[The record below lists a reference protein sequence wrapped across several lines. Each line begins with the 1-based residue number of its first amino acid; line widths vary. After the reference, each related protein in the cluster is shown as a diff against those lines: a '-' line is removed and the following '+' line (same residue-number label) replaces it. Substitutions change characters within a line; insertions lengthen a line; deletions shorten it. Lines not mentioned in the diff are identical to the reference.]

1 MTIVINL
8 IGSPGVGKSVI
19 AAMLFAEL
27 KIRGYTVEY
36 VPEYVKSL
44 VWKGDL
50 ETIKNQYYV
59 SMQQY
64 KLLKAVNGKVD
75 YIVTDGSLFL
85 GLYYNR
91 HWPDNVSDIEKTDSR
106 IKEYLS
112 EFSNVYIYLKRGD
125 FNYEREG
132 RIHSEEESWKIQDDL
147 EYLLQIEGIHYAQF
161 TSSKNA
167 IEDMLNYIT
176 LHSNLAK
183 LNCVS

>member
-19 AAMLFAEL
+19 AAYLFAEL
-27 KIRGYTVEY
+27 KMKGYTVEY

-59 SMQQY
+59 SSQQY
-64 KLLKAVNGKVD
+64 NLLKAVDGKVD

-91 HWPDNVSDIEKTDSR
+91 HWKDNVSDIEKTELR
-106 IKEYLS
+106 IKDYLS
-112 EFSNVYIYLKRGD
+112 QFDNRYIFLKRGD
-125 FNYEREG
+125 FKYEKEG
-132 RIHSEEESWKIQDDL
+132 RIHSESESWKIQDDL
-147 EYLLQIEGIHYAQF
+147 EFLLKIESIDYHMY
-161 TSSKNA
+161 TSSKKNVDS
-167 IEDMLNYIT
+167 ILQ
-176 LHSNLAK
+176 NL
-183 LNCVS
+183 LENN

>member
-27 KIRGYTVEY
+27 KMLGHTVEY

-59 SMQQY
+59 SAQQY
-64 KLLKAVNGKVD
+64 KLLKAVNNKVD

-91 HWPDNVSDIEKTDSR
+91 HWPDNVSDIEKTDTR

-112 EFSNVYIYLKRGD
+112 EFENIYIFLKRGD
-125 FNYEREG
+125 FPYEREG
-132 RIHSEEESWKIQDDL
+132 RIHTEEESWKIEDDL
-147 EYLLQIEGIHYAQF
+147 EYLLQIEGINYKECI
-161 TSSKNA
+161 SSKND
-167 IEDMLNYIT
+167 ISDMLEYVHTSLRSSI
-176 LHSNLAK
+176 
-183 LNCVS
+183 